1 MLLGRVGSY
10 VWRQMTGSPL
20 PRKGRDMLDESES
33 DRIAFEATSWPC
45 GICPEDP
52 VDHVPRFIKGIA

>member
-1 MLLGRVGSY
+1 
-10 VWRQMTGSPL
+10 
-20 PRKGRDMLDESES
+20 MLDESES
-33 DRIAFEATSWPC
+33 DRIAFEATSWPS